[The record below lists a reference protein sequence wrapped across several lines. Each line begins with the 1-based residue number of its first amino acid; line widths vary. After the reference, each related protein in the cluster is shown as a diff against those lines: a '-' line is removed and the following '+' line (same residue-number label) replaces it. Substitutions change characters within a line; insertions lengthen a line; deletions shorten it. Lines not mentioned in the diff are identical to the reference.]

1 MAGCDRDEACH
12 DSGLGARLPAQLL
25 QLAQRV
31 TGGFDDGRRTIG
43 QGFAELGRQRGH
55 VKTPSQVTGAPA
67 DLGSRVRQ
75 RKDNVIGLQ
84 FPQPGKSAQSAGP
97 HFAGGVGKRR
107 TSTFLIARVTRNS
120 SRAPSVGAGR

>member
-1 MAGCDRDEACH
+1 
-12 DSGLGARLPAQLL
+12 LPTQLL

-43 QGFAELGRQRGH
+43 EGFAELDRQGGH
-55 VKTPSQVTGAPA
+55 VKTPGHVTGAPA
-67 DLGSRVRQ
+67 DLGGRVRQ

-84 FPQPGKSAQSAGP
+84 RAQPGKSAQSAGP
-97 HFAGGVGKRR
+97 HFAGRVGKRR
-107 TSTFLIARVTRNS
+107 TSAFLIAHVTRNS